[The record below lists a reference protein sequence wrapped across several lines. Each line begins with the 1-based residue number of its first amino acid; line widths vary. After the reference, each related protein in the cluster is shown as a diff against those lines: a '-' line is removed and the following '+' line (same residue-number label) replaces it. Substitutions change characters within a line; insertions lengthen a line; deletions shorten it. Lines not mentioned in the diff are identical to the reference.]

1 MSNFSW
7 YNFDADFLKA
17 VLNAPETPEE
27 LHVSDPVEEKELLI
41 PAMNVLSTYPDMGF
55 VRKYRTQIE
64 FRLMSRY
71 PQKVLEIGKL
81 MNIDSKNHL
90 SVINALSQKTLT
102 KSLAQAYA
110 VMLGNIGGTDHVNVF
125 ENRFSG
131 ITDIDI
137 SKSVLDDIPMYDFQM
152 NAVTALSKELISED
166 KRSGMLVMPTGSG
179 KTRTA
184 AYFLLKHMV
193 SNGYQVVWL
202 THRYMLIDQTAEAFY
217 NMSPL
222 VKVEAPDFEN
232 FRLTCVSG
240 MHSSSHALSKKDN
253 VMILSIQSVCRNI
266 DYLKAALAKKVI
278 IVVDEAHHTTAR
290 SYQNVITAIRKKRKD
305 AKLLGLTA
313 TPVRFTESGTALLN
327 GIYERIIYNI
337 SLSDLIA
344 KGVLARPISYRI
356 KTNESFEP
364 IISIDES
371 KYITK
376 YGELPESLVTKI
388 AQSSS
393 RNQLI
398 ADTYMND
405 REKYGKTLIFAM
417 NIPHCITLC
426 ETLRKRGVRCD
437 YIFSGRENN
446 AAVIRAFK
454 NGLLDVLINVNIMTE
469 GSDVPDINT
478 VFLTRPTQSE
488 GLLLQMIGRGM
499 RGKNAGGTDTVNIV
513 DFYDLWE
520 TFDKWLNIEWLVK
533 TIAAEEEHSDTKV
546 SGAEL
551 VTYPAQL
558 CLDIYNSI
566 RYQTLRSS
574 QLVSVPAAWY
584 TLVDENGMDYRVIVY
599 ADQISG
605 YEKLISEM
613 DIPDVISAQTAAK
626 VIRRYFRNFVSAP
639 KIRDII
645 ILLENLR
652 DNDEPPY
659 RYTFEERDEIS
670 PEIVSAYIKENSCD
684 ILKYP
689 AEIYEKHPVVKELFG
704 SLENYRQCIF
714 DYLNNAGGKHQSHM
728 VIEEIP
734 YEKIPFDTTPVHD
747 LAQLVQEVKDEMFGG
762 VYDGISA
769 VEWTERPMSGYF
781 GVYYYYDD
789 HIEINSILNSPM
801 VDRETVKYIIY
812 HEMLHRDIR
821 CHNKLFRQKEHLFPN
836 YVAHDHFLDT
846 EFIMFDI
853 KEK

>member
-27 LHVSDPVEEKELLI
+27 LHVPATIEYKEFLI
-41 PAMNVLSTYPDMGF
+41 PSMNVLCTYPDMDF
-55 VRKYRTQIE
+55 VRSYRTQIE

-71 PQKVLEIGKL
+71 PEKVLEIGKL
-81 MNIDSKNHL
+81 MKIDSRNHL
-90 SVINALSQKTLT
+90 SVINELSKKTLT

-110 VMLGNIGGTDHVNVF
+110 VMLGNIGGTDYANVF

-137 SKSVLDDIPMYDFQM
+137 SKCILDDIPMYDFQM
-152 NAVTALSKELISED
+152 NAVTALCKDLITED
-166 KRSGMLVMPTGSG
+166 NCSGMLVMPTGSG

-217 NMSPL
+217 NMCPL
-222 VKVEAPDFEN
+222 VKAENPDFGN

-266 DYLKAALAKKVI
+266 DFLRAALAKKVI

-290 SYQNVITAIRKKRKD
+290 SYQNVITAIRKKRKG

-313 TPVRFTESGTALLN
+313 TPVRFTEAGTAMLN
-327 GIYERIIYNI
+327 SIYERISYSI

-344 KGVLARPISYRI
+344 QNVLARPIAYRI

-371 KYITK
+371 AYIRK
-376 YGELPESLVTKI
+376 YGELPETLVAKI

-398 ADTYMND
+398 ADTYMNE

-437 YIFSGRENN
+437 YIFSGKENN

-499 RGKNAGGTDTVNIV
+499 RGKNAGGTDTLNIV

-520 TFDKWLNIEWLVK
+520 TFDKWLNIEWLVS
-533 TIAAEEEHSDTKV
+533 TIAAEDDTTEPASRK
-546 SGAEL
+546 AEL

-558 CLDIYNSI
+558 YVDIYNSI
-566 RYQTLRSS
+566 RYQSVRSS
-574 QLVSVPAAWY
+574 QLVTVPAAWY
-584 TLVDENGMDYRVIVY
+584 TLVDENGMDYRIIVY

-605 YEKLISEM
+605 YDKMISEM

-626 VIRRYFRNFVSAP
+626 LIRRYFRNFVSAP
-639 KIRDII
+639 KIRDIVL
-645 ILLENLR
+645 LLENLR

-659 RYTFEERDEIS
+659 RYTFEERDAIS
-670 PEIVSAYIKENSCD
+670 PDIVSSYIKEHSCD
-684 ILKYP
+684 ILEYP

-714 DYLNNAGGKHQSHM
+714 DYLNNAGGKHRSHM

-747 LAQLVQEVKDEMFGG
+747 LEMLVREVKDEMFGG
-762 VYDGISA
+762 EYDGISSI
-769 VEWTERPMSGYF
+769 EWTERPMSSYF
-781 GVYYYYDD
+781 GVYYYSDD

-801 VDRETVKYIIY
+801 VDRETVKYVIY

-836 YVAHDHFLDT
+836 YVKHDHFLDS
-846 EFIMFDI
+846 EFLMFDI
-853 KEK
+853 KER